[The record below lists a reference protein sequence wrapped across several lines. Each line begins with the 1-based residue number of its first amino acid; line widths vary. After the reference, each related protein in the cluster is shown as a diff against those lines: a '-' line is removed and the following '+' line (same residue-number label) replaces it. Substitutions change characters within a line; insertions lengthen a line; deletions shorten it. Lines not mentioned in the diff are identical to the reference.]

1 MDPRNPSA
9 RPVVGARARPAAAH
23 PFRTRVA
30 GRFSVRLV
38 AGLLGVSIPVMVV
51 LSVVLTRSASS
62 SLEDAS
68 ASAARAAAAASAL
81 RVDDWVGDLKASVS
95 AVGLVTGAHLND
107 GALAGEL
114 ARSTKLYDDFDRFAV
129 LDTAGHLR
137 AAVPADSPI
146 VVTGRETWFQAALG
160 GPTITDIMRAG
171 DGLGWYVAAPVKD
184 ANEVTVGV
192 VVGDLKEQAL
202 QNLIGSRSAGG
213 NVQVRAFDRDHLLV
227 FNSAH
232 TGAGDDATLLGQAG
246 YLSTRLDD
254 TTLVRGLTGE
264 TGSTRVASYFGQDVI
279 AGYAPVTTIGWTVV
293 ATQDAGSALQP
304 ASDLTRLAGMLA
316 VVTMGLLVTFA
327 VAFARR
333 TTRPIHQLSTA
344 AARVAEDDLSAHVRP
359 AGPNELKELAEAF
372 NHMVATRREV
382 VELHSRTS
390 QDLASSSAEQAA
402 AATQTSASVEELTRS
417 SGSVAETVDRV
428 AAQAEQTRQSLEHA
442 RADILLSS
450 ERTMS
455 LAARVQEV
463 TGILTLINAFADQTN
478 LLAVNAAIEAARA
491 GDAGRG
497 FAVVADEVRRLAERS
512 KASAAE
518 ISRIIEGA
526 QSETNATVMAME
538 KGAKQMVS
546 GLALMEE
553 VVESCDRVRLTS
565 QQQRTATEQV
575 MLAMQ
580 HVTAGCRQVSTTAE
594 EIAAGSRGSSIEH
607 DRLARIA
614 RYG

>member
-1 MDPRNPSA
+1 MDPRTPSA
-9 RPVVGARARPAAAH
+9 RPVVGARARPAAAR
-23 PFRTRVA
+23 PFLTRVG

-68 ASAARAAAAASAL
+68 ASAARAAAASSAL

-95 AVGLVTGAHLND
+95 SVGLVTGAHLND
-107 GALAGEL
+107 SALAAEL

-146 VVTGRETWFQAALG
+146 AVTGRETWFQAALA
-160 GPTITDIMRAG
+160 GPTITDIMRVG

-202 QNLIGSRSAGG
+202 QNLIGARSAGG

-227 FNSAH
+227 FDSAH
-232 TGAGDDATLLGQAG
+232 TGAGDDATLLGPAG

-254 TTLVRGLTGE
+254 ASLLRGLNGE
-264 TGSTRVASYFGQDVI
+264 TGSIRMASYFGQDAI
-279 AGYAPVTTIGWTVV
+279 AGYAPVTTLGWAVI

-304 ASDLTRLAGMLA
+304 ASTLTRQAGILA
-316 VVTMGLLVTFA
+316 VIAVALLAAFA
-327 VAFARR
+327 VVFARR
-333 TTRPIHQLSTA
+333 TTRPIHDLSAA
-344 AARVAEDDLSAHVRP
+344 AARVAEDDLSVHVRP
-359 AGPNELKELAEAF
+359 AGPNELKDLAEAF
-372 NHMVATRREV
+372 NHMVETRREV
-382 VELHSRTS
+382 VELHSRAS

-428 AAQAEQTRQSLEHA
+428 ATQAEQTRLSLEHA
-442 RADILLSS
+442 REDILLSS

-455 LAARVQEV
+455 LATRVQEV
-463 TGILTLINAFADQTN
+463 TGILTLINSFADQTS
-478 LLAVNAAIEAARA
+478 LLAINAAIEAARA

-518 ISRIIEGA
+518 IGRIIEGA

-580 HVTAGCRQVSTTAE
+580 HVTAGCRQVSATAE
-594 EIAAGSRGSSIEH
+594 EIAVGSRDSSIDL
-607 DRLARIA
+607 DRLARNA